1 MLYNQANVISPD
13 RDFSNQVFTRSMY
26 VWQNSLG
33 NTHYPAN
40 KGNDAQFYLVFFI
53 WGFQQFFMVII
64 LLNFLIAVISQS
76 YENVM
81 SKKLIKK
88 YLQKAEL
95 IIEAYQ
101 FIDALNTY
109 FGIDFHKHPLIKNNK
124 VLLSIF
130 TKDEHDEDEE
140 RDEWLGFVATIK
152 VFLKAQLQKIQ
163 CQIGAENK
171 EMVAKVKAEVA
182 KLENQVVDVKTR
194 VEGQMADLKAEVR
207 GGIADIKAENAKIE
221 CQMAEMRDDI

>member
-1 MLYNQANVISPD
+1 MVLKVNFYFRSFESMGSLVTLIEICIQDIIPFFGYFVFMEVVFQMLYNQANVISPD

-95 IIEAYQ
+95 IIEAY
-101 FIDALNTY
+101 
-109 FGIDFHKHPLIKNNK
+109 
-124 VLLSIF
+124 
-130 TKDEHDEDEE
+130 
-140 RDEWLGFVATIK
+140 
-152 VFLKAQLQKIQ
+152 
-163 CQIGAENK
+163 
-171 EMVAKVKAEVA
+171 
-182 KLENQVVDVKTR
+182 
-194 VEGQMADLKAEVR
+194 
-207 GGIADIKAENAKIE
+207 
-221 CQMAEMRDDI
+221 